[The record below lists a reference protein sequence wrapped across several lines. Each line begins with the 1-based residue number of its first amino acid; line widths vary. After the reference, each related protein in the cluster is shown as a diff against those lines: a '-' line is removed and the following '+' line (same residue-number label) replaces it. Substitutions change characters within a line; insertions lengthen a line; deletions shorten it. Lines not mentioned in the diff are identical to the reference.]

1 VQPTTTAQNRPIT
14 PAVEVSALDDG
25 GNVATAFTGDITV
38 AIGHDASVL
47 HNANLAGV
55 RTLTLTL
62 TFGLRRG

>member
-1 VQPTTTAQNRPIT
+1 MT

-38 AIGHDASVL
+38 PIGHDASVL